1 MLGISTAG
9 RCHSRHLGL
18 LRRRGKC
25 AGNPCRISEIGFEL
39 GLRAAQEDCAQN
51 PNEISA
57 FDPKLGLRDVP
68 GKLAQRPWQ
77 AQRFLHTIGLPTIQ
91 NSPGDEIIQITL
103 PPLPLLF
110 SPASHLA
117 IRVST
122 SLLTQANPRIRP
134 EPTPANAAGSL
145 WGIAHSDP

>member
-1 MLGISTAG
+1 MPR
-9 RCHSRHLGL
+9 RCHRWPLGL
-18 LRRRGKC
+18 LRGRGKC
-25 AGNPCRISEIGFEL
+25 AGNPCRISEIGLEL
-39 GLRAAQEDCAQN
+39 GLRTTQEDCAQN

-77 AQRFLHTIGLPTIQ
+77 AQRFRHTIGLPTIQ
-91 NSPGDEIIQITL
+91 DPPGGEIIRITL

-117 IRVST
+117 IRFST
-122 SLLTQANPRIRP
+122 RLRTQSNRGAGPTP
-134 EPTPANAAGSL
+134 EPHTTHA
-145 WGIAHSDP
+145 

>member
-1 MLGISTAG
+1 MPG
-9 RCHSRHLGL
+9 RCHRRPLGL
-18 LRRRGKC
+18 LRGRGKC
-25 AGNPCRISEIGFEL
+25 AGKSFRISEIGLEL

-57 FDPKLGLRDVP
+57 FDPKLELRDVP

-77 AQRFLHTIGLPTIQ
+77 AQRFRHTIGLPTIQ
-91 NSPGDEIIQITL
+91 NPPGGEIIRITL

-122 SLLTQANPRIRP
+122 SLLTQANPWIRP
-134 EPTPANAAGSL
+134 EPTSANAARSL
-145 WGIAHSDP
+145 WGIAHDDP